1 MSDEIVQVRG
11 LLSFA
16 RDGGWRLEFYWLGTL
31 GSLAAWGTNIII
43 RAGLCRINLSLLS
56 LCHFVT
62 LQVLISESLPLE
74 KSLMSSFETTEYGW
88 S

>member
-31 GSLAAWGTNIII
+31 GSLCLAAWGNNIII
-43 RAGLCRINLSLLS
+43 RAGCWSVPDQPLTLS
-56 LCHFVT
+56 LCHST
-62 LQVLISESLPLE
+62 LLCSISLSLSP
-74 KSLMSSFETTEYGW
+74 
-88 S
+88 